1 MATPLARTAGTN
13 MTFDHVVDENGCL
26 VLFEKKTLLNTL
38 KMTNRKKKHKRNKTG
53 TKIYLTLGEFNHKPM

>member
-1 MATPLARTAGTN
+1 

-38 KMTNRKKKHKRNKTG
+38 QMTNRKKKHKRNKTG